1 MDCVTTRG
9 WRRVRRPAMH
19 ATMVIV
25 MGFAIIILA
34 GALLLTLPFAARNGK
49 PTGFLDALFTAT
61 SATCVTGLVRVG
73 TATHW
78 SGFGQA
84 VILVL
89 IQIGGLGFMSLA
101 SVASFL
107 IRRKITLR
115 ERMVMSAGLNL
126 NDNAGIV
133 RLTRRVLFGTLAFE
147 GAGAV
152 LLSIRFVPRVGWGQG
167 IKMGVFHS
175 VSAFCNAGFDLFG
188 TPANPFCS
196 LVGYAD
202 DPLVNLTIMA
212 LIVIGGLGFFV
223 WSDIWD
229 NRRRFSRFRLHTKL
243 VITTTGLLLA
253 AGLVL
258 TLVFEWNNP
267 ATLGGLTW
275 RDKVLAA
282 AFQSVTLRTAGF
294 NTIDQAALT
303 GPSQALAC
311 LLMLI
316 GGSPG
321 STAGGIKTVT
331 AAVLVL
337 SALSALR
344 GRMDVSAFG
353 RTIVTRTIMNAVT
366 MMIVG
371 GALILTGACIISHV
385 EAAPFGQCL
394 FEAVSAF
401 ATVGLSMGLTPTLS
415 APSCLILIALMYLGR
430 VGVLTLGVAVLMRH
444 HAPSKLRYPD
454 ADVMV
459 G

>member
-1 MDCVTTRG
+1 MDRVRHLG
-9 WRRVRRPAMH
+9 RRKSRRPAMH
-19 ATMVIV
+19 AAMVIAL
-25 MGFAIIILA
+25 GFLIIILT
-34 GALLLTLPFAARNGK
+34 GAVLLTLPVSARSGE
-49 PTGFLDALFTAT
+49 PTDFLDALFTAT
-61 SATCVTGLVRVG
+61 SATCVTGLVTVG

-78 SGFGQA
+78 SGFGQV
-84 VILVL
+84 VILLL

-101 SVASFL
+101 SIASFL
-107 IRRKITLR
+107 TRRTITLR

-126 NDNAGIV
+126 TENAGIV
-133 RLTRRVLFGTLAFE
+133 RLTRRVLLGTFAFE

-152 LLSIRFVPRVGWGQG
+152 LLATRFIPRVGLWQG

-175 VSAFCNAGFDLFG
+175 VSAFCNAGFDLVG
-188 TPANPFCS
+188 TPENPFAS
-196 LVGYAD
+196 LTGYAD
-202 DPLVNLTIMA
+202 DLIVNLTIMA

-223 WSDIWD
+223 WGDIWD
-229 NRRRFSRFRLHTKL
+229 KRRFRRLRLHTKL
-243 VITTTGLLLA
+243 VLVTTTLLLC
-253 AGLVL
+253 AGFVL
-258 TLVFEWNNP
+258 TLLFEWSNP
-267 ATLGGLTW
+267 QTLGAMPTQ
-275 RDKVLAA
+275 DKLLAA

-303 GPSQALAC
+303 GPSQAVAC
-311 LLMLI
+311 LLMMI

-337 SALSALR
+337 SAISALR
-344 GRMDVSAFG
+344 GRMTVSAFG
-353 RTIVTRTIMNAVT
+353 RTIVSRSIMNAVT

-371 GALILTGACIISHV
+371 GTLSLTGACVISYI
-385 EAAPFGQCL
+385 ESAPFGACL

-401 ATVGLSMGLTPTLS
+401 ATVGLSMGLTPTLHTLS
-415 APSCLILIALMYLGR
+415 HLILILLMYLGR

-444 HAPSKLRYPD
+444 REPPKMQYPD

>member
-1 MDCVTTRG
+1 MNSVRHLG
-9 WRRVRRPAMH
+9 RRKSRRPAMH
-19 ATMVIV
+19 AAMVIAL
-25 MGFAIIILA
+25 GFLIIILT
-34 GALLLTLPFAARNGK
+34 GAVLLTLPVSARSGE
-49 PTGFLDALFTAT
+49 PTDFLDALFTAT
-61 SATCVTGLVRVG
+61 SATCVTGLVTVG

-78 SGFGQA
+78 SGFGQV
-84 VILVL
+84 VILLL

-101 SVASFL
+101 SIASFL
-107 IRRKITLR
+107 TRRTITLR

-126 NDNAGIV
+126 TENAGIV
-133 RLTRRVLFGTLAFE
+133 RLTRRVLLGTFAFE

-152 LLSIRFVPRVGWGQG
+152 LLATRFIPRVGLWQG

-175 VSAFCNAGFDLFG
+175 VSAFCNAGFDLVG
-188 TPANPFCS
+188 TPENPFAS
-196 LVGYAD
+196 LTGYAD
-202 DPLVNLTIMA
+202 DLIVNLTIMT

-223 WSDIWD
+223 WGDIWD
-229 NRRRFSRFRLHTKL
+229 KRRFRRLRLHTKL
-243 VITTTGLLLA
+243 VLVTTTLLLC
-253 AGLVL
+253 AGFVL
-258 TLVFEWNNP
+258 TLLFEWSNP
-267 ATLGGLTW
+267 QTLGAMPTQ
-275 RDKVLAA
+275 DKLLAA

-303 GPSQALAC
+303 GPSQAVAC
-311 LLMLI
+311 LLMMI

-337 SALSALR
+337 SAISALR
-344 GRMDVSAFG
+344 GRMTVSAFG
-353 RTIVTRTIMNAVT
+353 RTIVSRSIMNAVT

-371 GALILTGACIISHV
+371 GTLSLTGACVISYV
-385 EAAPFGQCL
+385 ESAPFGACL

-401 ATVGLSMGLTPTLS
+401 ATVGLSMGLTPTLHTLS
-415 APSCLILIALMYLGR
+415 HLILILLMYLGR

-444 HAPSKLRYPD
+444 REPPKMQYPD

>member
-1 MDCVTTRG
+1 MNRVRYLG
-9 WRRVRRPAMH
+9 RRKGRRPAMH
-19 ATMVIV
+19 AAMVV
-25 MGFAIIILA
+25 ALGFLIIILT
-34 GALLLTLPFAARNGK
+34 GAVLLTLPVSARSGE
-49 PTGFLDALFTAT
+49 PTDFLDALFTAT
-61 SATCVTGLVRVG
+61 SATCVTGLVTVG

-84 VILVL
+84 VILLL

-101 SVASFL
+101 SIASFL
-107 IRRKITLR
+107 TRRTITLR

-126 NDNAGIV
+126 TENAGIV
-133 RLTRRVLFGTLAFE
+133 RLTRRVLVGTLAFE

-152 LLSIRFVPRVGWGQG
+152 LLATRFVPRVGLWQG

-175 VSAFCNAGFDLFG
+175 ISAFCNAGFDLIG
-188 TPANPFCS
+188 TPDNPFAS
-196 LVGYAD
+196 LTGYAD
-202 DPLVNLTIMA
+202 DVLVNLTIMA

-223 WSDIWD
+223 WGDIWD
-229 NRRRFSRFRLHTKL
+229 KRRFRRLRLHTKL
-243 VITTTGLLLA
+243 VLITTALLLCTGFA
-253 AGLVL
+253 L
-258 TLVFEWNNP
+258 TLLFEWGNP
-267 ATLGGLTW
+267 QTLGEMPVQ
-275 RDKVLAA
+275 DKLLAA

-303 GPSQALAC
+303 GPSQAVAC
-311 LLMLI
+311 LLMMI

-337 SALSALR
+337 SAISALR
-344 GRMDVSAFG
+344 GRTTVSAFG
-353 RTIVTRTIMNAVT
+353 RTIVSRSIMNAVT

-371 GALILTGACIISHV
+371 GTLSLTGACVISYV
-385 EAAPFGQCL
+385 EGAPFGMCL

-415 APSCLILIALMYLGR
+415 AVSRLILILLMYLGR

-444 HAPSKLRYPD
+444 REPPKMQYP
-454 ADVMV
+454 AGDVMV

>member
-1 MDCVTTRG
+1 MNRVRYLG
-9 WRRVRRPAMH
+9 RRKGRRPAMH
-19 ATMVIV
+19 AAMVV
-25 MGFAIIILA
+25 ALGFLIIILT
-34 GALLLTLPFAARNGK
+34 GAVLLTLPISARSGE
-49 PTGFLDALFTAT
+49 PTDFLDALFTAT
-61 SATCVTGLVRVG
+61 SATCVTGLVTVG

-84 VILVL
+84 VILLL

-101 SVASFL
+101 SIASFL
-107 IRRKITLR
+107 TRRTITLR

-126 NDNAGIV
+126 TENAGIV
-133 RLTRRVLFGTLAFE
+133 RLTRRVLLGTLAFE

-152 LLSIRFVPRVGWGQG
+152 LLATRFVPRVGLWQG

-175 VSAFCNAGFDLFG
+175 VSAFCNAGFDLIG
-188 TPANPFCS
+188 TPDNPFAS
-196 LVGYAD
+196 LTGYAD
-202 DPLVNLTIMA
+202 DVLVNLTIMA

-223 WSDIWD
+223 WGDIWD
-229 NRRRFSRFRLHTKL
+229 KRRFRRLRLHTKL
-243 VITTTGLLLA
+243 VLITTALLLC
-253 AGLVL
+253 AGFVL
-258 TLVFEWNNP
+258 TLLFEWGNP
-267 ATLGGLTW
+267 QTLGEMPVQ
-275 RDKVLAA
+275 DKLLAA

-303 GPSQALAC
+303 GPSQAVAC
-311 LLMLI
+311 LLMMI

-337 SALSALR
+337 SAISALR
-344 GRMDVSAFG
+344 GRTTVSAFG
-353 RTIVTRTIMNAVT
+353 RTILSRSIMNAVA

-371 GALILTGACIISHV
+371 GTLSLTGACVISYV
-385 EAAPFGQCL
+385 ESASFGECL

-415 APSCLILIALMYLGR
+415 AVSRLILILLMYLGR

-444 HAPSKLRYPD
+444 REPPKMQYPD
-454 ADVMV
+454 GDVMV

>member
-1 MDCVTTRG
+1 MDRVRHLG
-9 WRRVRRPAMH
+9 RRKSRRPAMH
-19 ATMVIV
+19 AAMVIAL
-25 MGFAIIILA
+25 GFLIIILT
-34 GALLLTLPFAARNGK
+34 GAVLLTLPVSARSGE
-49 PTGFLDALFTAT
+49 PTDFLDALFTAT
-61 SATCVTGLVRVG
+61 SATCVTGLVTVG

-78 SGFGQA
+78 SGFGQV
-84 VILVL
+84 VILLL

-101 SVASFL
+101 SIASFL
-107 IRRKITLR
+107 TRRTITLR

-126 NDNAGIV
+126 TENAGIV
-133 RLTRRVLFGTLAFE
+133 RLTRRVLLGTFAFE

-152 LLSIRFVPRVGWGQG
+152 LLATRFIPRVGVWQG

-175 VSAFCNAGFDLFG
+175 VSAFCNAGFDLVG
-188 TPANPFCS
+188 TPENPFAS
-196 LVGYAD
+196 LTGYAD
-202 DPLVNLTIMA
+202 DLIVNLTIMA

-223 WSDIWD
+223 WGDIWD
-229 NRRRFSRFRLHTKL
+229 KRRFRRLRLHTKL
-243 VITTTGLLLA
+243 VLVTTTLLLCT
-253 AGLVL
+253 GFVL
-258 TLVFEWNNP
+258 TLLFEWSNP
-267 ATLGGLTW
+267 QTLGAMPTQ
-275 RDKVLAA
+275 DKLLAA

-303 GPSQALAC
+303 GPSQAVAC
-311 LLMLI
+311 LLMMI

-337 SALSALR
+337 SAISALR
-344 GRMDVSAFG
+344 GRTTVSAFG
-353 RTIVTRTIMNAVT
+353 RTIVSRSIMNAVT

-371 GALILTGACIISHV
+371 GTLSLTGACVISYI
-385 EAAPFGQCL
+385 ESAPFGACL

-401 ATVGLSMGLTPTLS
+401 ATVGLSMGLTPTLHTLS
-415 APSCLILIALMYLGR
+415 HLILILLMYLGR

-444 HAPSKLRYPD
+444 REPPKMQYPD

>member
-1 MDCVTTRG
+1 MDRVRHLG
-9 WRRVRRPAMH
+9 RRKSRRPAMH
-19 ATMVIV
+19 AAMVIAL
-25 MGFAIIILA
+25 GFLIIILT
-34 GALLLTLPFAARNGK
+34 GAVLLTLPVSARSGES
-49 PTGFLDALFTAT
+49 TDFLDALFTAT
-61 SATCVTGLVRVG
+61 SATCVTGLVTVG

-78 SGFGQA
+78 SGFGQV
-84 VILVL
+84 VILLL

-101 SVASFL
+101 SIASFL
-107 IRRKITLR
+107 TRRTITLR

-126 NDNAGIV
+126 TENAGIV
-133 RLTRRVLFGTLAFE
+133 RLTRRVLLGTFAFE

-152 LLSIRFVPRVGWGQG
+152 LLATRFIPRVGLWQG

-175 VSAFCNAGFDLFG
+175 VSAFCNAGFDLVG
-188 TPANPFCS
+188 TPENPFAS
-196 LVGYAD
+196 LTDYAD
-202 DPLVNLTIMA
+202 DLIVNLTIMA

-223 WSDIWD
+223 WGDIWD
-229 NRRRFSRFRLHTKL
+229 KRRFRRLRLHTKL
-243 VITTTGLLLA
+243 VLVTTTLLLC
-253 AGLVL
+253 AGFVL
-258 TLVFEWNNP
+258 TLLFEWSNP
-267 ATLGGLTW
+267 QTLGAMPTQ
-275 RDKVLAA
+275 DKLLAA

-303 GPSQALAC
+303 GPSQAVAC
-311 LLMLI
+311 LLMMI

-337 SALSALR
+337 SAISALR
-344 GRMDVSAFG
+344 GRTTVSAFG
-353 RTIVTRTIMNAVT
+353 RTIVSRSIMNAVT

-371 GALILTGACIISHV
+371 GTLSLTGACVISYM
-385 EAAPFGQCL
+385 ESAPFGACL

-401 ATVGLSMGLTPTLS
+401 ATVGLSMGLTPTLHTLS
-415 APSCLILIALMYLGR
+415 HLILILLMYLGR

-444 HAPSKLRYPD
+444 REPPKMQYPD

>member
-1 MDCVTTRG
+1 MDRVRHLG
-9 WRRVRRPAMH
+9 RRKSRRPAMH
-19 ATMVIV
+19 AAMVIAL
-25 MGFAIIILA
+25 GFLIIILT
-34 GALLLTLPFAARNGK
+34 GAVLLTLPVSARSGE
-49 PTGFLDALFTAT
+49 PTDFLDALFTAT
-61 SATCVTGLVRVG
+61 SATCVTGLVTVG

-78 SGFGQA
+78 SGFGQV
-84 VILVL
+84 VILLL

-101 SVASFL
+101 SIASFL
-107 IRRKITLR
+107 TRRTITLR

-126 NDNAGIV
+126 TENAGIV
-133 RLTRRVLFGTLAFE
+133 RLTRRVLLGTFAFE

-152 LLSIRFVPRVGWGQG
+152 LLATRFIPRVGLWQG

-175 VSAFCNAGFDLFG
+175 VSAFCNAGFDLVG
-188 TPANPFCS
+188 TPENPFAS
-196 LVGYAD
+196 LTGYAD
-202 DPLVNLTIMA
+202 DLIVNLTIMA

-223 WSDIWD
+223 WGDIWD
-229 NRRRFSRFRLHTKL
+229 KRRFRRLRLHTKL
-243 VITTTGLLLA
+243 VLVTTTLLLC
-253 AGLVL
+253 AGFVL
-258 TLVFEWNNP
+258 TLLFEWSNP
-267 ATLGGLTW
+267 QTLGAMPTQ
-275 RDKVLAA
+275 DKLLAA

-303 GPSQALAC
+303 GPSQAVAC
-311 LLMLI
+311 LLMMI

-337 SALSALR
+337 SAISALR
-344 GRMDVSAFG
+344 GRTTVSAFG
-353 RTIVTRTIMNAVT
+353 RTIVSRSIMNAVT

-371 GALILTGACIISHV
+371 GTLSLTGACVISYM
-385 EAAPFGQCL
+385 ESAPFGACL

-401 ATVGLSMGLTPTLS
+401 ATVGLSMGLTPTLHTLS
-415 APSCLILIALMYLGR
+415 HLILILLMYLGR

-444 HAPSKLRYPD
+444 REPPKMQYPD

>member
-1 MDCVTTRG
+1 MDSVRHLG
-9 WRRVRRPAMH
+9 RRKSRRPAMH
-19 ATMVIV
+19 AAMVIAL
-25 MGFAIIILA
+25 GFLIIILT
-34 GALLLTLPFAARNGK
+34 GAVLLTLPVSARSGE
-49 PTGFLDALFTAT
+49 PTDFLDALFTAT
-61 SATCVTGLVRVG
+61 SATCVTGLVTVG

-78 SGFGQA
+78 SGFGQV
-84 VILVL
+84 VILLL

-101 SVASFL
+101 SIASFL
-107 IRRKITLR
+107 TRRTITLR

-126 NDNAGIV
+126 TENAGIV
-133 RLTRRVLFGTLAFE
+133 RLTRRVLLGTFAFE

-152 LLSIRFVPRVGWGQG
+152 LLATRFIPRVGLWQG

-175 VSAFCNAGFDLFG
+175 VSAFCNAGFDLVG
-188 TPANPFCS
+188 TPENPFAS
-196 LVGYAD
+196 LTGYAD
-202 DPLVNLTIMA
+202 DLIVNLTIMA

-223 WSDIWD
+223 WGDIWD
-229 NRRRFSRFRLHTKL
+229 KRRFRRLRLHTKL
-243 VITTTGLLLA
+243 VLVTTTLLLC
-253 AGLVL
+253 AGFVL
-258 TLVFEWNNP
+258 TLLFEWSNP
-267 ATLGGLTW
+267 QTLGAMPTQ
-275 RDKVLAA
+275 DKLLAA

-303 GPSQALAC
+303 GPSQAVAC
-311 LLMLI
+311 LLMMI

-337 SALSALR
+337 SAISALR
-344 GRMDVSAFG
+344 GRMTVSAFG
-353 RTIVTRTIMNAVT
+353 RTIVSRSIMNAVT

-371 GALILTGACIISHV
+371 GTLSLTGACVISYV
-385 EAAPFGQCL
+385 ESAPFGACL

-401 ATVGLSMGLTPTLS
+401 ATVGLSMGLTPTLHTLS
-415 APSCLILIALMYLGR
+415 HLILILLMYLGR

-444 HAPSKLRYPD
+444 REPPKMQYPD

>member
-1 MDCVTTRG
+1 MNRVRYLG
-9 WRRVRRPAMH
+9 RRKGRRPAMH
-19 ATMVIV
+19 AAMVV
-25 MGFAIIILA
+25 ALGFLIIILT
-34 GALLLTLPFAARNGK
+34 GAVLLTLPISARSGE
-49 PTGFLDALFTAT
+49 PTDFLDALFTAT
-61 SATCVTGLVRVG
+61 SATCVTGLVTVG

-78 SGFGQA
+78 SGFGQT
-84 VILVL
+84 VILLL

-101 SVASFL
+101 SIASFL
-107 IRRKITLR
+107 TRRTITLR

-126 NDNAGIV
+126 TENAGIV
-133 RLTRRVLFGTLAFE
+133 RLTRRVLLGTLAFE

-152 LLSIRFVPRVGWGQG
+152 LLATRFIPRMGILQG

-175 VSAFCNAGFDLFG
+175 VSAFCNAGFDLVG
-188 TPANPFCS
+188 TPDNPFAS
-196 LVGYAD
+196 LTGYAD
-202 DPLVNLTIMA
+202 DVLVNLTIMA

-223 WSDIWD
+223 WGDIWD
-229 NRRRFSRFRLHTKL
+229 KRRFRRLRLHTKL
-243 VITTTGLLLA
+243 VLITTTVLLC
-253 AGLVL
+253 AGFAL
-258 TLVFEWNNP
+258 TLLFEWGNP
-267 ATLGGLTW
+267 QTLGNMPAQ
-275 RDKVLAA
+275 DKLLAA

-303 GPSQALAC
+303 GPSQAVAC
-311 LLMLI
+311 LLMMI

-337 SALSALR
+337 SAISALR
-344 GRMDVSAFG
+344 GRTTVSAFG
-353 RTIVTRTIMNAVT
+353 RTIVSRNIMNAVT

-371 GALILTGACIISHV
+371 GTLSLTGACVISYV
-385 EAAPFGQCL
+385 ESAPFGACL

-415 APSCLILIALMYLGR
+415 VASRLILILLMYLGR

-444 HAPSKLRYPD
+444 REPPKMQYP
-454 ADVMV
+454 AGDVMV